1 MHFALVIPEL
11 HKRGGTER
19 CVAGLAEALVRR
31 GHRFTVFSNQ
41 RDPQV
46 LPSAAWRRVP
56 IVRRPHIPR
65 FFSFLVAQ
73 ELIRAVGRARGE
85 RFDAVL
91 STGPDV
97 LSPEVTVFHC
107 SAAGF
112 AELAKDST
120 QEREGSAMSRLK
132 RWNSR
137 LSYRAIAHMER
148 KVVSRGARR
157 AVAISGALKREFE
170 HFHGPSASRL
180 QVIAD
185 GVDHTDFFP
194 RGADTR
200 ARLRSDLRISA
211 EQRVV
216 LFVGHNWFRK
226 GLPTLV
232 EAMRRLQTPA
242 AVLLIAGAGDPAHEK
257 QITTTLSPGVR
268 FLGVRTDMAELYSC
282 ADAVALPTL
291 HEPFGLPILEAM
303 ACGVPVVVSK
313 LAGVSELIHDGV
325 DGLLLADPSDA
336 TALAGKLD
344 LLLANGDFRD
354 RIGSAAIATA
364 TKFSWDALAPQ
375 FEALCEEAIAE
386 RSAR

>member
-19 CVAGLAEALVRR
+19 CVASLAEALVRR
-31 GHRFTVFSNQ
+31 GHRFTVFANQ

-46 LPSAAWRRVP
+46 LPSAKWRRVP

-65 FFSFLVAQ
+65 FFSFMVSQ
-73 ELIRAVGRARGE
+73 ELVRAVGRARGDC
-85 RFDAVL
+85 FDAVL

-112 AELAKDST
+112 AQLAKNSS
-120 QEREGSAMSRLK
+120 QQREGSAMSRLK

-137 LSYRAIAHMER
+137 LSYRAIAYMER
-148 KVVSRGARR
+148 QVVRRGARR

-185 GVDHTDFFP
+185 GVDLADFFP

-200 ARLRSDLRISA
+200 ARLRADLRISP

-232 EAMRRLQTPA
+232 EAMRHLRTPNA
-242 AVLLIAGAGDPAHEK
+242 LLLIAGAGDPAHEK
-257 QITTTLSPGVR
+257 QIAATLGSRVR
-268 FLGVRTDMAELYSC
+268 FLGVRSDMAELYAC
-282 ADAVALPTL
+282 ADSVALPTL

-313 LAGVSELIHDGV
+313 VAGVSELISDGI
-325 DGLLLADPSDA
+325 DGLLLDDANDA

-344 LLLANGDFRD
+344 LLLATGDFRD
-354 RIGSAAIATA
+354 RIASAAITTA
-364 TKFSWDALAPQ
+364 ARFSWDALAPQ
-375 FEALCEEAIAE
+375 FEALCEEAIAD